1 MRPLERDAAL
11 FHVAAFLVGAG
22 VVLAPVGPDVGI
34 RLTLLVV
41 AYAVATPLVAR
52 SRDHGE
58 LYALWRYATALS
70 VLLVLPDAVLV
81 EGLGTLGFDPAGA
94 ASIGPVPAYM
104 AGLWAPAL
112 VPLLLI
118 GGAVRRRRGVAGG
131 YAAVALA
138 ALVLFAAA
146 ETVLPGLP
154 TWHAVD
160 VATVGPV
167 ALYVVPAEVAL
178 VVAAHAVHRRVREAG
193 PAAELLGAAVVA
205 TFYTGALTVS
215 WYVVERVAGA
225 SG

>member
-11 FHVAAFLVGAG
+11 LHVVAFLVGAG
-22 VVLAPVGPDVGI
+22 VVLVPAGPDVGL
-34 RLTLLVV
+34 RLTLLVA
-41 AYAVATPLVAR
+41 AYAVAAPLVAR
-52 SRDHGE
+52 SRGHDE
-58 LYALWRYATALS
+58 LFVLWRYATALS

-81 EGLGTLGFDPAGA
+81 EGLGTLRFDPAGA
-94 ASIGPVPAYM
+94 ATVGPVPVYM

-112 VPLLLI
+112 VPLLVI
-118 GGAVRRRRGVAGG
+118 GGAVRRRRGVARG

-138 ALVLFAAA
+138 GFALFAAA

-154 TWHAVD
+154 TWHAAD

-178 VVAAHAVHRRVREAG
+178 VVAAHAAHRRVRDAG

-205 TFYTGALTVS
+205 TFYTGALAVS
-215 WYVVERVAGA
+215 WYVVERLVAA